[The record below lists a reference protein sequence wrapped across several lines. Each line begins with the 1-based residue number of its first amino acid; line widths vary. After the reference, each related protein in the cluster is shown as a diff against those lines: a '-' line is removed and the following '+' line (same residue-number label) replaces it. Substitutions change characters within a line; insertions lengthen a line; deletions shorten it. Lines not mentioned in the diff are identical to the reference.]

1 MLQLQFLLINAH
13 FTLNLLTALVCFAVS
28 WLYFDAWLGR
38 RDVKESTKSLGF
50 FLLSL
55 AFVVHSTYIE
65 QSVLE
70 SPILATDLIK
80 ILTAVFKFGAFLVL
94 IIGQIIDPIQPL
106 PSYRKEL
113 DKTGRGFGLIKKKRG
128 AKAIMILGSIPL
140 IDIVPFAF
148 PIIIGITAF
157 LYLRRATLGLEHHL
171 RIIGYSL
178 FLLSISEVLGL
189 VSIFR
194 GSDNITIENLV
205 APFAIFWIIEHVFLI
220 FFILLLG
227 RWVWSYLTKR
237 LETQLF
243 IVFNAVTLT
252 VFLLTAIF
260 FTSVSLSNLRND
272 ILNNLKTNVAVLQY
286 TIDAKK
292 AEALSD
298 AQVIA
303 QNPEV
308 VKAIVDE
315 KRADLVD
322 LSVANLLAKNKDFL
336 VVLDKNGGILVRAD
350 DPEKSGGSLSDDPLV
365 RKAISGDEVT
375 GVITSEGVMAPSVS
389 VRSAVPIKS
398 DNGII
403 GVVTTGSNIDNAF
416 VDGLKNATGLDA
428 SVYADNVRSATTF
441 IAPDGKSRWIG
452 IKEENKDV
460 KKNVL
465 NDGNIYSGTVSIL
478 NISYLTAFTP
488 LKNID
493 DVPIGMLFVGK
504 PEVSTL
510 KAAGE
515 RIEQTFLVTV
525 VLLLLS
531 VFPSYYVS
539 KYIIGQVK

>member
-350 DPEKSGGSLSDDPLV
+350 DPEKS
-365 RKAISGDEVT
+365 
-375 GVITSEGVMAPSVS
+375 
-389 VRSAVPIKS
+389 
-398 DNGII
+398 
-403 GVVTTGSNIDNAF
+403 
-416 VDGLKNATGLDA
+416 
-428 SVYADNVRSATTF
+428 
-441 IAPDGKSRWIG
+441 
-452 IKEENKDV
+452 
-460 KKNVL
+460 
-465 NDGNIYSGTVSIL
+465 
-478 NISYLTAFTP
+478 
-488 LKNID
+488 
-493 DVPIGMLFVGK
+493 
-504 PEVSTL
+504 
-510 KAAGE
+510 
-515 RIEQTFLVTV
+515 
-525 VLLLLS
+525 
-531 VFPSYYVS
+531 
-539 KYIIGQVK
+539 